1 MGKFC
6 YNYSRNFPKWCPG
19 PGYYTR
25 KRRMVKK
32 RKVLII
38 DDEESLLNMLSV
50 LVRKEG
56 YEVSVSENGEKALKA
71 LENGDYQA
79 VICDIRM
86 PGMDGLEILKRAKAK
101 GIKTPF
107 IMMSAYG
114 TVETALEAMRMGAYD
129 YLNKPFQTEEVL
141 IRLKMAEERETLR
154 KENQILNQVVRSES
168 SPKNFVAKNKEMI
181 KILDV
186 IKKVADYKSTV
197 LITGESGT
205 GKDLLARMIH
215 FNSSREK
222 MPFIPVNCGAIPE
235 NLLESELFGYQKG
248 SFTGAFTDHVG
259 LFEAAD
265 GGTMF
270 LDEIGE
276 LPLNL
281 QVKLLRILQDGEVY
295 RVGDTKPI
303 KVEVRVIAATA
314 RDLEAEVR
322 AGRFRE
328 DLFYRLNVVR
338 IDVPPLRERKEDVP
352 FLVDFLIDKFN
363 RRLAKKVKSLTP
375 AAYKLVLDNEW
386 RGNVRELENVLER
399 AMIMVDGERIDVKDI
414 PDLVAR
420 VARPGKPPAKN
431 SEVLPAGEG
440 MPPEIDREG
449 SGFLKA
455 MAEILKNGDISI
467 PHLETELEKGLIQI
481 ALKQSGW
488 NRSRAA
494 DLLGISRRA
503 LFYKVKQY
511 DLE

>member
-1 MGKFC
+1 
-6 YNYSRNFPKWCPG
+6 
-19 PGYYTR
+19 
-25 KRRMVKK
+25 MVKK
-32 RKVLII
+32 KKILII

-50 LVRKEG
+50 LLRKEG
-56 YEVSVSENGEKALKA
+56 YEVSVSENGEKALKS
-71 LENGDYQA
+71 LESGDYQA
-79 VICDIRM
+79 VVCDIRM
-86 PGMDGLEILKRAKAK
+86 PGMDGLEILKRAKTK

-129 YLNKPFQTEEVL
+129 YLNKPFQTEEIL
-141 IRLKMAEERETLR
+141 LRLKMAEERDHLR
-154 KENQILNQVVRSES
+154 KENQILNQVVRSENNL
-168 SPKNFVAKNKEMI
+168 KNFVAKNKEMI

-186 IKKVADYKSTV
+186 IKKVADYKSTI
-197 LITGESGT
+197 LLTGESGT
-205 GKDLLARMIH
+205 GKDLLARIIH

-248 SFTGAFTDHVG
+248 SFTGAFADHVG

-265 GGTMF
+265 EGTIF

-281 QVKLLRILQDGEVY
+281 QVKLLRILQDGQVY
-295 RVGDTKPI
+295 RVGDTKPV

-338 IDVPPLRERKEDVP
+338 INVPPLRERKEDVP

-363 RRLAKKVKSLTP
+363 RKLGKKVKNLTP
-375 AAYKLVLDNEW
+375 AAFKLILENEW

-399 AMIMVDGERIDVKDI
+399 AMIMADGDRIDLKDL

-420 VARPGKPPAKN
+420 TASPAK
-431 SEVLPAGEG
+431 SAARKPESVPGGEG
-440 MPPEIDREG
+440 LTPEADQEDK
-449 SGFLKA
+449 GFMKD
-455 MAEILKNGDISI
+455 MVEILKNGDISI

-494 DLLGISRRA
+494 ELLGISRRA

>member
-1 MGKFC
+1 
-6 YNYSRNFPKWCPG
+6 
-19 PGYYTR
+19 
-25 KRRMVKK
+25 MVKK
-32 RKVLII
+32 KKILII

-50 LVRKEG
+50 LLRKEG
-56 YEVSVSENGEKALKA
+56 YEVSVSENGEKALKS
-71 LENGDYQA
+71 LESGDYQT
-79 VICDIRM
+79 VVCDIRM
-86 PGMDGLEILKRAKAK
+86 PGMDGLEILKRAKTK

-129 YLNKPFQTEEVL
+129 YLNKPFQAEEIL
-141 IRLKMAEERETLR
+141 LRLKMAEERENLR

-168 SPKNFVAKNKEMI
+168 SVKNFVAKNKEMI

-186 IKKVADYKSTV
+186 IKKVADYKSTI
-197 LITGESGT
+197 LLTGESGT

-235 NLLESELFGYQKG
+235 NLLESELFGHQKG
-248 SFTGAFTDHVG
+248 SFTGAFSNHVG

-265 GGTMF
+265 GGTIF

-295 RVGDTKPI
+295 RVGDTKPV

-338 IDVPPLRERKEDVP
+338 INVPPLRERKEDVP

-363 RRLAKKVKSLTP
+363 RKLGKKVKNLTP
-375 AAYKLVLDNEW
+375 AAFKLILENEW

-399 AMIMVDGERIDVKDI
+399 AMIMVDGDRIDLKDL

-420 VARPGKPPAKN
+420 TTSPAKSTARK
-431 SEVLPAGEG
+431 SESVPGGEG
-440 MPPEIDREG
+440 LPPEADQEDK
-449 SGFLKA
+449 GFLKD
-455 MAEILKNGDISI
+455 MVEILKNGDISI

-494 DLLGISRRA
+494 ELLGISRRA

>member
-1 MGKFC
+1 MVK
-6 YNYSRNFPKWCPG
+6 
-19 PGYYTR
+19 R
-25 KRRMVKK
+25 KR
-32 RKVLII
+32 VLII

-50 LVRKEG
+50 LLRKEG

-71 LENGDYQA
+71 LENGEYQA
-79 VICDIRM
+79 AVCDIRM

-141 IRLKMAEERETLR
+141 IRLKMAEERESLR

-168 SPKNFVAKNKEMI
+168 SLKNFVAKSKEMI
-181 KILDV
+181 KILEM
-186 IKKVADYKSTV
+186 IRKVADYKSTI
-197 LITGESGT
+197 LLTGESGT

-222 MPFIPVNCGAIPE
+222 MPFLPVNCGAIPE
-235 NLLESELFGYQKG
+235 NLLESELFGHQKG
-248 SFTGAFTDHVG
+248 SFTGAFSDHVG

-265 GGTMF
+265 GGTIF

-328 DLFYRLNVVR
+328 DLFYRLNVIR
-338 IDVPPLRERKEDVP
+338 INVPPLRERREDIP

-363 RRLAKKVKSLTP
+363 RKLAKRVKGLTL
-375 AAYKLVLDNEW
+375 AAYKLVLESEW
-386 RGNVRELENVLER
+386 RGNVREIENVLER
-399 AMIMVDGERIDVKDI
+399 AMIMAEGDRIDLEDL

-420 VARPGKPPAKN
+420 AARPGKSPAKKM
-431 SEVLPAGEG
+431 EAVPGVEG
-440 MPPEIDREG
+440 GAPEADKEG
-449 SGFLKA
+449 NGFLKA
-455 MAEILKNGDISI
+455 MVEILKTGDISI
-467 PHLETELEKGLIQI
+467 PRLETELEKGLIQI

-494 DLLGISRRA
+494 GLLGISRRA

-511 DLE
+511 GLE